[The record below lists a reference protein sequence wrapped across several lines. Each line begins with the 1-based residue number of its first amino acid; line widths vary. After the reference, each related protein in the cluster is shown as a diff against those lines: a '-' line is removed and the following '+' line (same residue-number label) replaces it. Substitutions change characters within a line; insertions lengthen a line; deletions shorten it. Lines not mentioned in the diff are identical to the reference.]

1 MKKNKVIGV
10 LLLVLAVATVAGMV
24 INKDAFW
31 TIYNWTVIV
40 LSVVGG
46 IILLK

>member
-10 LLLVLAVATVAGMV
+10 LLLVLAVATIAGMV

-40 LSVVGG
+40 LFVVGG
-46 IILLK
+46 IVLLK